1 MKLEVLK
8 EYADDIAE
16 RLARFHLLSKLEGQ
30 VTWLDENESPTHL
43 QLNFLHDE
51 VDKVIK
57 LWDNSVMA
65 RIVEEERF
73 LRMRKG

>member
-16 RLARFHLLSKLEGQ
+16 RLVRFHLLSKLEGQ
-30 VTWLDENESPTHL
+30 VQWLDENESPTHL

-57 LWDNSVMA
+57 LWDHSVMT
-65 RIVEEERF
+65 RILEEERF
-73 LRMRKG
+73 LRMRKD